1 MTDADITSQE
11 NVTPAVE
18 LEHPSSGLN
27 ELGNEKQ
34 DVLDNP
40 NPELLQA
47 NPPIEATPSD
57 PIEPDTGGDE
67 ESIESVVS
75 HYTK

>member
-27 ELGNEKQ
+27 ELGNEKR

-47 NPPIEATPSD
+47 NPPIEVTPSD

-67 ESIESVVS
+67 ESVESVVS

>member
-47 NPPIEATPSD
+47 NPLGVSPLNLIESNS
-57 PIEPDTGGDE
+57 GGDK
-67 ESIESVVS
+67 ESIKSVAS
-75 HYTK
+75 